1 MQSNKWCKAGLIVTA
16 IALILSI
23 YATVGSYKANKVL
36 NDDAGFNTKVETGI
50 KAFIAKQQAAQG
62 QGEEAAA
69 PTGPVDVSI
78 DNNAV
83 RGDKD
88 AKVTIVEFS
97 DFECPYCGKF
107 FTETFPQIKAKYI
120 DTGKIAYVF
129 RSFPLSFHKNA
140 RPASLAS
147 ECVKAEGGDDAYW
160 KYHDT
165 LYQNQT
171 VLTTENL
178 KKFALDLGLD
188 IGTCLDT
195 QKYAAEVDK
204 DFQDGQSYG
213 VKGTPAFFINGT
225 LLSGAQPFSAFQ
237 AAIDAELAK

>member
-36 NDDAGFNTKVETGI
+36 NDEAGFNTKVEAGI
-50 KAFIAKQQAAQG
+50 QAFIKKQQAAQG

-83 RGDKD
+83 RGNKD

-97 DFECPYCGKF
+97 DFECPFCGKYF
-107 FTETFPQIKAKYI
+107 RETFPQVKSDYI
-120 DTGKIAYVF
+120 DTGKVAYVF
-129 RSFPLSFHKNA
+129 RHFPLSFHQNA
-140 RPASLAS
+140 RPAALAS
-147 ECVKAEGGDDAYW
+147 ECVKALGSDEVFW

-165 LYQNQT
+165 LYANQT
-171 VLTTENL
+171 SLTTENL
-178 KKFALDLGLD
+178 KKFASDLGLD

-195 QKYAAEVDK
+195 AKYASEVDK
-204 DFQDGQSYG
+204 DFQDGQKYG